1 MKKKNGSARRW
12 AAWAAMAALAL
23 AAAAWA
29 FWPRALEVEV
39 GAVATG
45 RFEQT
50 IQEDGRMRVVQRY
63 VVSAPTQAELERPAL
78 KVGDAVAAGDVVASL
93 VPAAP
98 QMIDART
105 RGVLRERVGS
115 ADAALAA
122 ASAQVGRAEAA
133 LAQARLEAERATQLA
148 RDNFIS
154 ASARDQARLALAA
167 QQKTLDA
174 AEAQVHV
181 SKHAAGE
188 ARAALAR
195 SEGGSG
201 AAARGR
207 WQLRAPVAGRVT
219 KLHHESATTVAP
231 GAPLIE
237 IADTARLEAV
247 IDVLSSDA
255 LRIPPGAAVRLAPGG
270 GLAEVAAHVVRIEPV
285 AFTKVSALG
294 IEEQRVNVIAHADA
308 GSAAPAAL
316 GDGFRIDAT
325 ISLGAHDG
333 VLLAPTAA
341 LVRDGTR
348 WSVLVV
354 ADGRAR
360 RKHVEI
366 VERNPQHAWV
376 RNGVQAGE
384 TVVLYP
390 GAGIGD
396 GQRVRVRR

>member
-1 MKKKNGSARRW
+1 MKKNGNGMKRRALW
-12 AAWAAMAALAL
+12 AALGLAAA

-39 GAVATG
+39 GRVGTG

-50 IQEDGRMRVVQRY
+50 IHEDGRMRVVQRWT
-63 VVSAPTQAELERPAL
+63 VSAPTQAELERPAL

-122 ASAQVGRAEAA
+122 AEAQVGRANAA

-167 QQKTLDA
+167 QQKALDA
-174 AEAQVHV
+174 AEAQVRV

-195 SEGGSG
+195 AEGSG
-201 AAARGR
+201 GASARGR
-207 WQLRAPVAGRVT
+207 WQLRAPIAGRVT
-219 KLHHESATTVAP
+219 RLHHESATTVAP

-237 IADTARLEAV
+237 VADTTRLEAV

-255 LRIPPGAAVRLAPGG
+255 LRIPPGAAVQLAPGG

-294 IEEQRVNVIAHADA
+294 IKEQRVNVIAHADA
-308 GSAAPAAL
+308 GAAAPAAL
-316 GDGFRIDAT
+316 GDGFRVDAT

-333 VLLAPTAA
+333 VLLVPTAA

-366 VERNPQHAWV
+366 VERNPQYAWV
-376 RNGVQAGE
+376 RNGVQAGD
-384 TVVLYP
+384 TVILYP
-390 GAGIGD
+390 GAGID
-396 GQRVRVRR
+396 EGQRVRVRQ

>member
-1 MKKKNGSARRW
+1 MKNKNGRARRW
-12 AAWAAMAALAL
+12 ATWGALAL
-23 AAAAWA
+23 VGGAAAAWA

-39 GAVATG
+39 GEVATG

-50 IQEDGRMRVVQRY
+50 IQEDGRMRVVHRW
-63 VVSAPTQAELERPAL
+63 VVSAPTQAELERPPL

-115 ADAALAA
+115 AQAAFAAAQAQAGRARAALD
-122 ASAQVGRAEAA
+122 
-133 LAQARLEAERATQLA
+133 QARLEAERAEQLA
-148 RDNFIS
+148 RDNFIA

-167 QQKTLDA
+167 QHKALDA
-174 AEAQVHV
+174 AQAQVHV
-181 SKHAAGE
+181 SEHAVSE

-195 SEGGSG
+195 AEGGPVPAG
-201 AAARGR
+201 TR

-237 IADTARLEAV
+237 IADTTQLEAV

-255 LRIPPGAAVRLAPGG
+255 LRIAPGAAVRLAAGAGIAPI
-270 GLAEVAAHVVRIEPV
+270 AARVVRIEPV

-294 IEEQRVNVIAHADA
+294 IEEQRVNVIAQADGA
-308 GSAAPAAL
+308 VPPAL
-316 GDGFRIDAT
+316 GDGFRVDAT
-325 ISLGAHDG
+325 IAVAGHDG
-333 VLLAPTAA
+333 VLLAPAAA
-341 LVRDGTR
+341 LVRDGTQ

-354 ADGRAR
+354 DGGRAR
-360 RKHVEI
+360 RRPVEV
-366 VERNPQHAWV
+366 VERNPQHAWI
-376 RNGVQAGE
+376 RNGVRPGE
-384 TVVLYP
+384 RVVLYP
-390 GAGIGD
+390 GAAIED
-396 GQRVRVRR
+396 GQRVRVRP